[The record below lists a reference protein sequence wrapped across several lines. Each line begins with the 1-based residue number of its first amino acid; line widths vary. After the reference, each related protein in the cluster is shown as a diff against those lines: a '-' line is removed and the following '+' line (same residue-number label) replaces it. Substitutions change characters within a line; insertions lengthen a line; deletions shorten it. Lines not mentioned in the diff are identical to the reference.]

1 MFDQAVEHLKVEYG
15 KLQVGRA
22 SGALVEDIMIDSY
35 GATQP
40 IKALASVSLPD
51 ARTIQISPWDKSVLG
66 AIETAIKNS
75 DINLNPV
82 NNGAGIILNIPP
94 LTEDRRRDLVKVVGR
109 LAEEA
114 KISVRNSRHDSMA
127 KYKRQEHEGD
137 MSEDE
142 RKRSEKQ
149 LQEQVDKVNEEIG
162 KLAKAKEE
170 SIMTI

>member
-1 MFDQAVEHLKVEYG
+1 MFDQTMKHLKDEYA

-22 SGALVEDIMIDSY
+22 SGGIVEDLMVDSY
-35 GATQP
+35 GTTQP
-40 IKALASVSLPD
+40 IKAVASVSLPD
-51 ARTIQISPWDKSVLG
+51 ARTIQISPWDKSMLA

-75 DINLNPV
+75 DIDLNPV
-82 NNGAGIILNIPP
+82 NNGASIILNVPP

-114 KISVRNSRHDSMA
+114 KISVRNLRHDSMA

-137 MSEDE
+137 MTEDD

-149 LQEQVDKVNEEIG
+149 LQEQVDKVNGEIG
-162 KLAKAKEE
+162 DLAKAKEE
-170 SIMTI
+170 SIMTV